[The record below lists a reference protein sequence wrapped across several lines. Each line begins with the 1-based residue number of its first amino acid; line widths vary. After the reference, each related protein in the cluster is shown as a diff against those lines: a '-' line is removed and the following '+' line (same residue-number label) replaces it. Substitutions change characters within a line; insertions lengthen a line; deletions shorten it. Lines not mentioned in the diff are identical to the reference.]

1 MPASRIVSLLPAATE
16 MVAALGAADRL
27 VGRSHECDYPESVL
41 KLPAVTSTRIPS
53 ASASETIHRAVTEAV
68 AANEPL
74 FRIDSEALAALAP
87 DLILTQDHCAVCAVS
102 RSELDDIV
110 KSLPVPRP
118 EVLALA
124 PNRFADL
131 WSDLRRL
138 GIALGLPD
146 EGRSAVAL
154 LKQRV
159 VDVIQR
165 MAGIEARPTVACLEW
180 LDPLMGSG
188 NWIPEMIELAGGT
201 SLLGQAGRH
210 SQWVTFDQLRAA
222 DPDVLVVLPCGFGL
236 SRVCAALE
244 PLVGQSPWTELRA
257 VREGRVFAAD
267 GNAYFNRPGPRLV
280 DSLEIL
286 AEIVHPQLYP
296 HPSHQSTGWRPFSG
310 SGRLVGREVGVAF
323 GGERKPD

>member
-16 MVAALGAADRL
+16 MVAALGAVDRL

-53 ASASETIHRAVTEAV
+53 AAASDIIHQTVSEAL

-102 RSELDDIV
+102 QSELDDIV
-110 KSLPVPRP
+110 KSLPGPRP
-118 EVLALA
+118 EVLAFA

-131 WSDLRRL
+131 WADLRRL
-138 GIALGLPD
+138 GTALGLPD
-146 EGRSAVAL
+146 EGRSAIAL

-165 MAGIEARPTVACLEW
+165 VAGVETRPTVACLEW

-201 SLLGQAGRH
+201 PLLGQAGRH

-236 SRVCAALE
+236 PRVCAALE
-244 PLVGQSPWTELRA
+244 PLVVQSPWTELRA
-257 VREGRVFAAD
+257 VRDGRVFAAD
-267 GNAYFNRPGPRLV
+267 GNAHFNRPGPRLV

-296 HPSHQSTGWRPFSG
+296 QPSHRSTGWRPVMRSETASG
-310 SGRLVGREVGVAF
+310 VEST
-323 GGERKPD
+323 ERRR

>member
-27 VGRSHECDYPESVL
+27 VGRSHECDFPESVQR
-41 KLPAVTSTRIPS
+41 LPAVTSTRIPAA
-53 ASASETIHRAVTEAV
+53 ASSETIHRAVSQAV

-74 FRIDSEALAALAP
+74 FRIDPKALAGLAP

-102 RSELDDIV
+102 RSELDGIL
-110 KSLPVPRP
+110 KSLSGLRP
-118 EVLALA
+118 EVLAFA
-124 PNRFADL
+124 PSRFADL
-131 WSDLRRL
+131 WTDLRRL
-138 GIALGLPD
+138 GAALGLPD
-146 EGRSAVAL
+146 EGRSAIAI

-165 MAGIEARPTVACLEW
+165 VAGVETRPTVACLEW

-201 SLLGQAGRH
+201 PLLGQAGRH
-210 SQWVTFDQLRAA
+210 SQWVTFDQLKAA
-222 DPDVLVVLPCGFGL
+222 DPDVLVILPCGFDL
-236 SRVCAALE
+236 PRVCAALE
-244 PLVGQSPWTELRA
+244 PLVGQAPWTELRA

-286 AEIVHPQLYP
+286 AEIVHPQLHP
-296 HPSHQSTGWRPFSG
+296 QPSHRNAGWRPVVRSEAT
-310 SGRLVGREVGVAF
+310 RV
-323 GGERKPD
+323 